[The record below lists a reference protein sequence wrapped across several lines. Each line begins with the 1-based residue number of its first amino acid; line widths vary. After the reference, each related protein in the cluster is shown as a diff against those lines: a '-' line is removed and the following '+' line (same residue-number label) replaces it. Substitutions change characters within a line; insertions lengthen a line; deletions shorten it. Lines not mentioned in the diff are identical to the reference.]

1 MAANRPSRECQS
13 GRFSLTP
20 ENANVPLNQGVGAFE
35 AKPAPNIE
43 TRNHF
48 FREETMFSQHTRGK
62 IRSAME
68 PRGYIAL
75 WLATT
80 IGFVAVMAVA
90 LMMTTTHGPYD
101 GSEEMLSTE
110 AATGQHSEII
120 TR

>member
-1 MAANRPSRECQS
+1 
-13 GRFSLTP
+13 
-20 ENANVPLNQGVGAFE
+20 
-35 AKPAPNIE
+35 
-43 TRNHF
+43 
-48 FREETMFSQHTRGK
+48 MFSQHTRGK